1 MNNPKYTWEDFNIKV
16 SDKVTGQVATTCP
29 VCSPFRKKGK
39 LKTMGVN
46 FDTKGWHCCHCDW
59 AGSLWRGETRKSN
72 PSSQISQAPKE
83 EYIPPNYE
91 EPVIQTSVTD
101 FFSSRGIEKDV
112 LEEYK
117 ISSGMHYM
125 PQIGKEVFTI
135 QFPYIQDG
143 VVVNIKYRG
152 PQVDGKKTFSQVKGA
167 PRIPYNIDCLKELG
181 NEVGNQNE
189 DGIIADHFV
198 IVEGEMDALA
208 LIQCGEKFVIS
219 VPDGAPPSN
228 VSDFGTKLDWLKEI
242 EQYLDKAKMVVIA
255 TDNDGPGITLKDELV
270 RRIGLEKC
278 YTVKYPDGCKDINE
292 ALVLHGE
299 EAVINCI
306 IQAKPHPISGIFTIS
321 NYVDKLDRLFNEGIT
336 PGMDTQYNNINDIY
350 KVALGEN
357 TTVTGY
363 QGSGKSELIEDMAMG
378 FARTKGMRIG
388 IFSPEHPT
396 EIHISRLAEKF
407 TGKAWK
413 TANVIGDPSQTI
425 SRDEWEETKK
435 WLNEHVFYI
444 ERSRSHPMTP
454 EELLE
459 RKKMLVLRYGCQLF
473 IDDPFNRMDHQRPKD
488 MTIEEYISWFL
499 EIYGEFDAK
508 YKTHSWLIAHPKN
521 PPMDAGLKTGTL
533 IAKARDI
540 SGGAMW
546 GNKSLNVV
554 SIARKGIG
562 KGTDE
567 AGNLPTLFITQKI
580 KFKWNGKLAMRE
592 LWFNPV
598 NGRFRDEK

>member
-1 MNNPKYTWEDFNIKV
+1 MNNPKHTWEDFSIKV
-16 SDKVTGQVATTCP
+16 SDRVTGQVATTCP
-29 VCSPFRKKGK
+29 VCSPFRKKSK

-46 FDTKGWHCCHCDW
+46 FSTKGWHCCHCDW
-59 AGSLWRGETRKSN
+59 AGSLWRGVTRPSN
-72 PSSQISQAPKE
+72 PSSQISQSTRA
-83 EYIPPNYE
+83 EYVPPQYE
-91 EPVIQTSVTD
+91 EPVIQPKVAD
-101 FFSSRGIEKDV
+101 FFKGRCIS
-112 LEEYK
+112 EETVDKFK

-125 PQIGKEVFTI
+125 PQLEKEVFTI

-152 PQVDGKKTFSQVKGA
+152 PQVEGKKTFSQVKGA
-167 PRIPYNIDCLKELG
+167 PRLPYNIDALKELG
-181 NEVGNQNE
+181 TKTVNESGEEVV
-189 DGIIADHFV
+189 ADHFV
-198 IVEGEMDALA
+198 IVEGEMDVLA
-208 LIQCGEKFVIS
+208 LHECNEEFVIS
-219 VPDGAPPSN
+219 VPDGASPSN

-242 EQYLDKAKMVVIA
+242 EESIEKANVIVVA
-255 TDNDGPGITLKDELV
+255 TDNDGPGYALKEELV
-270 RRIGLEKC
+270 RRMGLEKC
-278 YTVKYPDGCKDINE
+278 YTVEYPKDCKDLNE
-292 ALVLHGE
+292 VLIKHGR
-299 EAVINCI
+299 EAVIHCI
-306 IQAKPHPISGIFTIS
+306 SQAQPYPISGIYTIS
-321 NYVDKLDRLFNEGIT
+321 HYEDKLDRLFREGVT
-336 PGMDTQYNNINDIY
+336 PGMETQWNNIRNIY
-350 KVALGEN
+350 RVALGEN

-363 QGSGKSELIEDMAMG
+363 QGSGKSELIEDMAIG
-378 FARTKGMRIG
+378 FAKTRNMRIG

-396 EIHISRLAEKF
+396 EIHISRLAEKY

-413 TANVIGDPSQTI
+413 TAGVIGDPSQTI
-425 SRDEWEETKK
+425 SEDEWQEAKK
-435 WLNEHVFYI
+435 WLNDHVYYI
-444 ERSRSHPMTP
+444 ERSRSKPMSP

-488 MTIEEYISWFL
+488 MTTEEYISWFL
-499 EIYGEFDAK
+499 EVYGEFDAK
-508 YKTHSWLIAHPKN
+508 YKTHSWLIAHPRN
-521 PPMDAGLKTGTL
+521 PPTEAGLKTGTL

-567 AGNLPTLFITQKI
+567 AGNQPTLFITQKI